1 MAPQQSTS
9 NVYCYTFT
17 YEQRQKQDKQVIAN
31 LKRELA
37 RLAEIAT
44 EEENKVAKLEGMLAM
59 HRLQKKPEVPAKP
72 QADTKPTETGK
83 KEKGSSS
90 GPTLTLL
97 GVKSWADI
105 GFMQDLP
112 SIQRQRKAK
121 AFNHQVEGKAKWHE
135 DDELSQLFKRN
146 QKWPPPGFE
155 PDANGMMRRTNKAET
170 DTPMEE

>member
-9 NVYCYTFT
+9 NVYCYTFA

-31 LKRELA
+31 LKRESA

-72 QADTKPTETGK
+72 QADTKP
-83 KEKGSSS
+83 KEKGSST

-97 GVKSWADI
+97 GVQSWADI

-121 AFNHQVEGKAKWHE
+121 GFNHQVEGKSDWHE
-135 DDELSQLFKRN
+135 NDELSQLFKKN
-146 QKWPPPGFE
+146 NKWPPPGFR
-155 PDANGMMRRTNKAET
+155 PGADGLMRKTDKAET
-170 DTPMEE
+170 DTEIPMTM